1 MAYAWMLN
9 FWFAPPLQSQVSI
22 RTPEAVLEF
31 GSSRQR
37 PDLAF
42 LKKNAPVWASAVIVQ
57 SWLGAPALQS
67 LMASCVPFPTE
78 LPNPARSTHL
88 ALLAV
93 MVDFTAIALGWPAF
107 AQRFEMRHDFA
118 LFRQLQAQ
126 LPASLCLPVE
136 RLRHRRGAAHLTESQ
151 HLQPKV
157 AGVILH
163 LHEVAGPDLARR
175 LGCYSVGLN
184 PAKFTCPCS
193 QRARLEESGGPKP
206 LVHSHADH
214 DPILLPAPLGV
225 AGRARARR
233 RKGC

>member
-57 SWLGAPALQS
+57 SWLGTPGLQS

-93 MVDFTAIALGWPAF
+93 MVMC
-107 AQRFEMRHDFA
+107 Q
-118 LFRQLQAQ
+118 
-126 LPASLCLPVE
+126 
-136 RLRHRRGAAHLTESQ
+136 
-151 HLQPKV
+151 
-157 AGVILH
+157 
-163 LHEVAGPDLARR
+163 
-175 LGCYSVGLN
+175 
-184 PAKFTCPCS
+184 
-193 QRARLEESGGPKP
+193 
-206 LVHSHADH
+206 
-214 DPILLPAPLGV
+214 LLPSGRRVNLCGVPLQLTYCGNGV
-225 AGRARARR
+225 P
-233 RKGC
+233 